1 MNDKISSE
9 LFSSILS
16 KINQIPNNLTQ
27 INTKPNPKNSQKLV
41 QLYHLYNID
50 EINQG
55 IFSRLFSYINDYYLK
70 NNLIKIMTNIGTKY
84 YPISS
89 SDTNSF
95 LVKCANDELLSL
107 FADAWNYFNK
117 KSEILKNIDIEEN
130 QYASDEFIE
139 YEKALKETVCF
150 SCGLINIVIFMFRK
164 QFAVLDNISKKLNLF
179 KSKEALNKMNNQINK
194 ENIQQ
199 EINMLFIINK
209 NRIWLEP
216 LITLL
221 EQILKFFLNSNF
233 YKIINMKLEKYRK
246 KEKDGLIT
254 TEEIIQNINAYIN
267 YLIED
272 DNILKKMFNLVIKYS
287 ALNISNA
294 LLGSIIPIND
304 LYTLLQKF
312 FNIYFIFLMN
322 EKNSG
327 VNSTDEQM
335 YTLGIN
341 ILECLQ
347 NSKFNDRNYG
357 IDFVGYFFSTEYCLE
372 ETFDEI
378 NIKIIN
384 GINELTAY
392 LNTNFL
398 ANIKLPNLNLLQ
410 KYENV
415 MKNYIM
421 CTLISSNNKDSL
433 CDCFY
438 HYLPQ
443 RKIFVNFGLIR
454 AYLLIC
460 KSIRKS
466 LNLDKIG
473 LGFGNNINDRKKE
486 IIIGNIFDDLMNE
499 LRKYNI
505 ILPVKMF
512 LFRSYFIHSIFVVL
526 YKFVKL
532 FHKYIL
538 NANNDKLI
546 FYNNISIIKE
556 MSESVN
562 NSFFLLGNDI
572 LNYLKFPYDFKNKNS
587 DSRLLSPCLRFIEEL
602 NPIDYVNIF
611 QEKMMNPIPKKI
623 QSHKVKYSLPGF
635 NTSILNKINFI
646 SNKKENLNYFGNNS
660 IFNSNKKPKT
670 KNINTI
676 SDMNFIDKLD
686 EELSDDSSDNN
697 NSNSNSKNINNTK
710 ASRFSLLS
718 SNIFK
723 SNIIQSEVKKRRS
736 TISDE
741 FIYRYDVTELTDLF
755 KKELI
760 PSYNQIGFDYKIE
773 NNRQYIYINQEADIN
788 PDIAQIIQIENN
800 KMSRISLNNSNIYNL
815 IKSDC
820 LSNKLIEQLF
830 SNYIDGID
838 ESNFGKNI
846 EISLKYYDTNATMD
860 YFTFV
865 EKCKKLLL

>member
-89 SDTNSF
+89 SNTNSF
-95 LVKCANDELLSL
+95 LIKCANDELLSL

-150 SCGLINIVIFMFRK
+150 SCGLINIVIFMFKK

-357 IDFVGYFFSTEYCLE
+357 IDFVGYFF
-372 ETFDEI
+372 
-378 NIKIIN
+378 
-384 GINELTAY
+384 
-392 LNTNFL
+392 
-398 ANIKLPNLNLLQ
+398 
-410 KYENV
+410 
-415 MKNYIM
+415 
-421 CTLISSNNKDSL
+421 
-433 CDCFY
+433 
-438 HYLPQ
+438 
-443 RKIFVNFGLIR
+443 
-454 AYLLIC
+454 
-460 KSIRKS
+460 
-466 LNLDKIG
+466 
-473 LGFGNNINDRKKE
+473 
-486 IIIGNIFDDLMNE
+486 
-499 LRKYNI
+499 
-505 ILPVKMF
+505 
-512 LFRSYFIHSIFVVL
+512 
-526 YKFVKL
+526 
-532 FHKYIL
+532 
-538 NANNDKLI
+538 
-546 FYNNISIIKE
+546 
-556 MSESVN
+556 
-562 NSFFLLGNDI
+562 
-572 LNYLKFPYDFKNKNS
+572 
-587 DSRLLSPCLRFIEEL
+587 
-602 NPIDYVNIF
+602 
-611 QEKMMNPIPKKI
+611 
-623 QSHKVKYSLPGF
+623 
-635 NTSILNKINFI
+635 
-646 SNKKENLNYFGNNS
+646 
-660 IFNSNKKPKT
+660 
-670 KNINTI
+670 
-676 SDMNFIDKLD
+676 
-686 EELSDDSSDNN
+686 
-697 NSNSNSKNINNTK
+697 
-710 ASRFSLLS
+710 FS
-718 SNIFK
+718 
-723 SNIIQSEVKKRRS
+723 
-736 TISDE
+736 
-741 FIYRYDVTELTDLF
+741 
-755 KKELI
+755 
-760 PSYNQIGFDYKIE
+760 
-773 NNRQYIYINQEADIN
+773 
-788 PDIAQIIQIENN
+788 
-800 KMSRISLNNSNIYNL
+800 
-815 IKSDC
+815 
-820 LSNKLIEQLF
+820 
-830 SNYIDGID
+830 
-838 ESNFGKNI
+838 
-846 EISLKYYDTNATMD
+846 
-860 YFTFV
+860 
-865 EKCKKLLL
+865 